1 MQISDNP
8 TGGGTTEKA
17 VESISPEQYQDL
29 QTKVDAAIKIIQANN
44 PAILKAISEIGS
56 SNTSENLES
65 LRIGDK

>member
-1 MQISDNP
+1 MQISGSP

-29 QTKVDAAIKIIQANN
+29 QTKVDAAIKIIQASN
-44 PAILKAISEIGS
+44 PAILKATSEIGS
-56 SNTSENLES
+56 STSENLES